1 MNEYLPALPAVR
13 ADKPSSESGTP
24 QTLQLKKRSGT
35 HGKSAFK
42 QTTLM
47 FGKKP
52 QPSPA
57 PSSAEVVDLSNL

>member
-1 MNEYLPALPAVR
+1 MNEYMPVLPAVR
-13 ADKPSSESGTP
+13 TDRPSSESDTP
-24 QTLQLKKRSGT
+24 AAPQLKKRSGS

-52 QPSPA
+52 KPTPSTRHG
-57 PSSAEVVDLSNL
+57 EIVDLSDV